1 MGSCVERAG
10 GRVVVARG
18 RGDMEPCYSCLVITT
33 THTNLIH
40 YKQSGC
46 LYTVIT
52 MIQWQLCSPQL
63 PAQPGQVPAV
73 LAVPLHPGRCSPL
86 HTLQGGRRLHQVE
99 IWDD

>member
-46 LYTVIT
+46 LYT
-52 MIQWQLCSPQL
+52 
-63 PAQPGQVPAV
+63 GAV
-73 LAVPLHPGRCSPL
+73 N
-86 HTLQGGRRLHQVE
+86 
-99 IWDD
+99 D